1 MMEGWKHIEIGKLI
15 LNSKLKDPLKYH
27 DVEFRYVDVSSVSN
41 TLFKIEDVTILK
53 GRDAPSRAR
62 KLINY
67 EDVIFA
73 TVRPTLMR
81 IAIVP
86 KDLDGEICS
95 TGYCVLKPNKNLIHP
110 LFLYYSLLPDFFID
124 RISKLQRGA
133 SYPAIR
139 DTDLKSQIISLPPLS
154 EQQKISHILN
164 TVQQAIE
171 KHEQLIRTT
180 TELKK
185 ALMQKLFT
193 EGLYSEP
200 QKETEIGLVP
210 ESWEVVQIKDVYRF
224 TSKPKGL
231 KDSFPVPFI
240 PMEIVPLN
248 EIYIKTYELR
258 DNVTSGTYVENGDLL
273 LAKITP
279 SFENGKQGIL
289 QIDKDYSYATT
300 EVIPIKEIEG
310 ISDKYYLFYF
320 LLKDD
325 VRIQL
330 TDKMEG
336 STGRQRLSKAILE
349 NAFIP
354 KPTFKEQKE
363 IANIFIAFDNRM
375 SYYHKKKQTLSSL
388 FKNLLHQLM
397 TGQIRVHEIEFDKY
411 EVSETEE
418 LSLAAEGEAAY
429 ETK

>member
-1 MMEGWKHIEIGKLI
+1 MLSNSNKEEGIDVPMDWE
-15 LNSKLKDPLKYH
+15 LK
-27 DVEFRYVDVSSVSN
+27 F
-41 TLFKIEDVTILK
+41 F
-53 GRDAPSRAR
+53 
-62 KLINY
+62 
-67 EDVIFA
+67 
-73 TVRPTLMR
+73 
-81 IAIVP
+81 P
-86 KDLDGEICS
+86 KF
-95 TGYCVLKPNKNLIHP
+95 VL
-110 LFLYYSLLPDFFID
+110 
-124 RISKLQRGA
+124 LQRGRDLTKSNFKA
-133 SYPAIR
+133 GNVPVAGSSGIIGYHNESFVKGPGITVGRSGSCGQVFFYRNNFWAHNTSLYVKDFNGNYELFSYFY
-139 DTDLKSQIISLPPLS
+139 LKYLNIGRFKTGVSVPTLDRNSLNNIQVPVPPIG
-154 EQQKISHILN
+154 EQHKIAYILN
-164 TVQQAIE
+164 TVHQAIE
-171 KHEQLIRTT
+171 KQEQLIRTT

-210 ESWEVVQIKDVYRF
+210 ESWEVVQIKDVYKF

-248 EIYIKTYELR
+248 EIYIKTYKLR
-258 DNVTSGTYVENGDLL
+258 DKVTSGTYVENGDLL

-289 QIDKDYSYATT
+289 QIDKDYSFATT

-310 ISDKYYLFYF
+310 ISDKHYLFYF

-349 NAFIP
+349 NASIP

-375 SYYHKKKQTLSSL
+375 SYYQKKKQTL
-388 FKNLLHQLM
+388 
-397 TGQIRVHEIEFDKY
+397 
-411 EVSETEE
+411 
-418 LSLAAEGEAAY
+418 
-429 ETK
+429 